1 MANKRE
7 LKKCIHLVCGDLLS
21 ECMAMSLYESKK
33 DDESIKAIMRAFSN
47 LKAAV
52 KTKSFKDLKNIKA
65 IISSILGVYANSISR
80 VSHPQQGMKPKL
92 YFKDLKD
99 KFEQEICEIIDVMGN
114 L

>member
-1 MANKRE
+1 MIYIYMAE
-7 LKKCIHLVCGDLLS
+7 YDL
-21 ECMAMSLYESKK
+21 
-33 DDESIKAIMRAFSN
+33 
-47 LKAAV
+47 
-52 KTKSFKDLKNIKA
+52 IKA

>member
-1 MANKRE
+1 MSCSFLLNNEKNISKIQLSNIMANKRE

-33 DDESIKAIMRAFSN
+33 DDES
-47 LKAAV
+47 
-52 KTKSFKDLKNIKA
+52 IKA